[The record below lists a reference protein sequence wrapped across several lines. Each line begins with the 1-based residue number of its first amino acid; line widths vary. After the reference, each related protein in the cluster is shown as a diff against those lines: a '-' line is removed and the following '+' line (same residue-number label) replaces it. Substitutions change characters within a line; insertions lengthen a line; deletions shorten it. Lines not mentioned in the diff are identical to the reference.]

1 MSGDRPPAPFP
12 PVELMRRVAPLGRDD
27 RDAEADYDAAGRDVK
42 RFIVSQ
48 LPEDWTWDGKRVLD
62 FGCGAGR
69 VLRHFLPEASE
80 AEFWGS
86 EIDEPSVRWIE
97 QNLSPPLHVVHH
109 GESPPLRAPS
119 GHFDLV
125 YAMSVFTHIT
135 DEWSAWLLELHRLLA
150 PDGLLLATFLG
161 PDMIAPLQGE
171 RWSDD
176 RIGLN
181 VTRCGTSWAEGGPN
195 TFISPWWLR
204 AHWGRAFEI
213 VRVEPQGYDSGDPR
227 GLHGFCLMRRRPV
240 EITREELEAPEP
252 DEPRELSRRA
262 TQRCPTRAGVDCGA
276 RDPPSSAGRR
286 TAALPD
292 TSRALSA
299 MGGRSPNGGN
309 RLPRTPSDD
318 REILESRS
326 WRVTKPLR
334 WLSSRLRRDRG

>member
-1 MSGDRPPAPFP
+1 MSGDRSPAPFP
-12 PVELMRRVAPLGRDD
+12 PVELMRRVAPIGRDD
-27 RDAEADYDAAGRDVK
+27 RDAEAVYDAAGRDVK

-86 EIDEPSVRWIE
+86 EIDEPSVSWIE
-97 QNLSPPLHVVHH
+97 QHLSPPLHAVHH

-135 DEWSAWLLELHRLLA
+135 DEWSAGLLELHRLLA

-213 VRVEPQGYDSGDPR
+213 VRVEPRGYDSGDPR
-227 GLHGFCLMRRRPV
+227 GLHGFCLVRRRPV
-240 EITREELEAPEP
+240 EITLEELEAPEP
-252 DEPRELSRRA
+252 GEPRELRAARHNVRQLARELTRVRADLYRSDEENRRLA
-262 TQRCPTRAGVDCGA
+262 
-276 RDPPSSAGRR
+276 
-286 TAALPD
+286 
-292 TSRALSA
+292 
-299 MGGRSPNGGN
+299 
-309 RLPRTPSDD
+309 
-318 REILESRS
+318 EYLESAERH
-326 WRVTKPLR
+326 WRETAEWWEQMSESVTESRTWRITEPLR
-334 WLSSRLRRDRG
+334 SLSSRLKRDRG

>member
-1 MSGDRPPAPFP
+1 MSGDGSPAPFP

-27 RDAEADYDAAGRDVK
+27 RDAKAGYDAAGRDVR

-69 VLRHFLPEASE
+69 VLRHFLPEAGE

-86 EIDEPSVRWIE
+86 EIDEPSVRWI
-97 QNLSPPLHVVHH
+97 QQHLSQSFHVVHH
-109 GESPPLRAPS
+109 GESPPLSAPS
-119 GHFDLV
+119 GHFDLI

-181 VTRCGTSWAEGGPN
+181 VTRCGTSWADGGPN

-213 VRVEPQGYDSGDPR
+213 VRIEPRDYDSGDPR

-240 EITREELEAPEP
+240 EITRAELEAPEL
-252 DEPRELSRRA
+252 DEPRELHAARHNIVQLARELTAVRETLDRTLADNRRL
-262 TQRCPTRAGVDCGA
+262 AGYLE
-276 RDPPSSAGRR
+276 SSERHWR
-286 TAALPD
+286 QTAEWWEQAV
-292 TSRALSA
+292 
-299 MGGRSPNGGN
+299 
-309 RLPRTPSDD
+309 
-318 REILESRS
+318 EKILESRTL
-326 WRVTKPLR
+326 RMTKPLR
-334 WLSSRLRRDRG
+334 SLSRRIRRDRG